1 MSRSLGRALPPE
13 LLELL
18 SQGNLPPLLGRVIP
32 LVTIGPD
39 GQPHPMLC
47 TYLEVLAIAPK
58 VLRLAIGM
66 RSRTA
71 SNLQSRRVAT
81 FLLIDPERIVYIK
94 CRAGAPPRVF
104 TGLARFD
111 ISVEEV
117 LEDTP
122 EEAEGGVRLTSG
134 IAYAPPPRL
143 ESRWAK
149 EVLAALRA
157 E

>member
-1 MSRSLGRALPPE
+1 MSRSLGRALPPD
-13 LLELL
+13 LQALL
-18 SQGNLPPLLGRVIP
+18 SQEELPSLLGRVIP
-32 LVTIGPD
+32 LITIGPD

-47 TYLEVLAIAPK
+47 TYLEVLAVAPRAM
-58 VLRLAIGM
+58 RLAISM

-81 FLLIDPERIVYIK
+81 FLLIDPERIVYVK

-104 TGLARFD
+104 SGLARFE

-122 EEAEGGVRLTSG
+122 EEGEGRVRLTSG
-134 IAYAPPPRL
+134 ITYTPPPRL

>member
-1 MSRSLGRALPPE
+1 MSRSLGRTLPAD

-18 SQGNLPPLLGRVIP
+18 SQKDLMRLLGRVVPMIT
-32 LVTIGPD
+32 LGPD
-39 GQPHPMLC
+39 GYPHPMLC
-47 TYLEVLAIAPK
+47 TYLEILAVDPK
-58 VLRLAIGM
+58 NLRVAIGL
-66 RSRTA
+66 RSRSA

-81 FLLIDPERIVYIK
+81 FILVDPERIVYLK

-104 TGLARFD
+104 SGLARFD
-111 ISVEEV
+111 ITVEEV

-122 EEAEGGVRLTSG
+122 EEAEGSARLTSG
-134 IAYAPPPRL
+134 INYAPPHRL

>member
-1 MSRSLGRALPPE
+1 MSRPLGRALPPD
-13 LLELL
+13 LQALL
-18 SQGNLPPLLGRVIP
+18 SQEDLPSLLGRVIP
-32 LVTIGPD
+32 LITIGPD

-58 VLRLAIGM
+58 VLRLAISM

-81 FLLIDPERIVYIK
+81 FLLIDPERIVYVK

-104 TGLARFD
+104 NGLARFE

-122 EEAEGGVRLTSG
+122 EEGEGQVRLTSG
-134 IAYAPPPRL
+134 ITYTPPPRL

-157 E
+157 D

>member
-1 MSRSLGRALPPE
+1 MSRSLGRSLSPD

-18 SQGNLPPLLGRVIP
+18 AQKDLIRLLGRVVPMIT
-32 LVTIGPD
+32 LGPD
-39 GQPHPMLC
+39 GHPHPMLC
-47 TYLEVLAIAPK
+47 TYLEILAVDPK
-58 VLRLAIGM
+58 NLRVAIGL
-66 RSRTA
+66 RSRSA

-81 FLLIDPERIVYIK
+81 FLLVDPERIVYLK

-104 TGLARFD
+104 SGLARFD
-111 ISVEEV
+111 ITVEDV

-122 EEAEGGVRLTSG
+122 EEAEGSVRVTSG
-134 IAYAPPPRL
+134 INYSPPHRL

-157 E
+157 D

>member
-1 MSRSLGRALPPE
+1 MSRSLGRALPPD
-13 LLELL
+13 LLALL
-18 SQGNLPPLLGRVIP
+18 SQEQLPALLGRVIP
-32 LVTIGPD
+32 MITLGPD
-39 GQPHPMLC
+39 GHPHPMLC
-47 TYLEVLAIAPK
+47 TYLEVLAVAPK
-58 VLRLAIGM
+58 ALRLAISM
-66 RSRTA
+66 RSRSA

-104 TGLARFD
+104 NGLARFEIAVD
-111 ISVEEV
+111 DV

-122 EEAEGGVRLTSG
+122 EEAEGGVRLVSG

-157 E
+157 D

>member
-1 MSRSLGRALPPE
+1 MSRSLGRALPPD
-13 LLELL
+13 LLALL
-18 SQGNLPPLLGRVIP
+18 SQEDLPSLLGRVIP
-32 LVTIGPD
+32 LITIGPD

-47 TYLEVLAIAPK
+47 TYLEVLAVAPK
-58 VLRLAIGM
+58 VMRLAISM

-81 FLLIDPERIVYIK
+81 FLLIDPERIVYVK

-104 TGLARFD
+104 SGLARFE

-122 EEAEGGVRLTSG
+122 EEGEGGVHLTSG
-134 IAYAPPPRL
+134 ITYTPPPRL

>member
-1 MSRSLGRALPPE
+1 MSRSLGRALPPD
-13 LLELL
+13 LQALL
-18 SQGNLPPLLGRVIP
+18 SQEELPSLLGRVIP
-32 LVTIGPD
+32 LITIGPD

-47 TYLEVLAIAPK
+47 TYLEVLAMAPR
-58 VLRLAIGM
+58 LMRLAISM

-81 FLLIDPERIVYIK
+81 FLLIDPERIVYVK

-104 TGLARFD
+104 SGLARFE

-122 EEAEGGVRLTSG
+122 EEGEGRVRLTSG
-134 IAYAPPPRL
+134 ITYTPPPRL

>member
-1 MSRSLGRALPPE
+1 MSRSLGRFLPRD

-18 SQGNLPPLLGRVIP
+18 SQKDLTRLLGRVLPMIT
-32 LVTIGPD
+32 LGPD
-39 GQPHPMLC
+39 GHPHPMLC
-47 TYLEVLAIAPK
+47 TYLEVLALDPK
-58 VLRLAIGM
+58 NLRVAIGL
-66 RSRTA
+66 RSRSA

-81 FLLIDPERIVYIK
+81 FLLVDPERIVYLK

-104 TGLARFD
+104 SGLARFD
-111 ISVEEV
+111 ITVEDV

-122 EEAEGGVRLTSG
+122 EEAEGSVRITSG
-134 IAYAPPPRL
+134 INYSPPHRL

>member
-13 LLELL
+13 LVELL
-18 SQGNLPPLLGRVIP
+18 SQHDLTPLLGRVLP
-32 LVTIGPD
+32 LITLGPD
-39 GQPHPMLC
+39 GHPHPMLC
-47 TYLEVLAIAPK
+47 TYLELLALDPK
-58 VLRLAIGM
+58 NLRLAINL
-66 RSRTA
+66 RSRSA

-81 FLLIDPERIVYIK
+81 FLLVDSERIVYLK

-104 TGLARFD
+104 NGLARFD
-111 ISVEEV
+111 ITVEDV

-122 EEAEGGVRLTSG
+122 EEAEGSVRITSG
-134 IAYAPPPRL
+134 ISYAPPHRL

>member
-1 MSRSLGRALPPE
+1 MSRSLGRALPPD
-13 LLELL
+13 LVDLL
-18 SQGNLPPLLGRVIP
+18 SQRNLAPLLGRVIP
-32 LVTIGPD
+32 LLTLGAD
-39 GQPHPMLC
+39 GHPHPMLC
-47 TYLEVLAIAPK
+47 TYIEVLAIDPK
-58 VLRLAIGM
+58 SLRLAINM
-66 RSRTA
+66 RSRSA

-81 FLLIDPERIVYIK
+81 FILVDPERIVYLK

-104 TGLARFD
+104 SGLARFD
-111 ISVEEV
+111 IAIEDV

-122 EEAEGGVRLTSG
+122 EEAEGSVRVTSG
-134 IAYAPPPRL
+134 ITYAPPHRL

>member
-1 MSRSLGRALPPE
+1 MSRSIGRALPPD
-13 LLELL
+13 LLDLL
-18 SQGNLPPLLGRVIP
+18 SQRDLGALLGRVVP
-32 LVTIGPD
+32 LITLGAD
-39 GQPHPMLC
+39 GHSHPMLC
-47 TYLEVLAIAPK
+47 TYLEILAVDPK
-58 VLRLAIGM
+58 TLRLAINM
-66 RSRTA
+66 RSRSA

-81 FLLIDPERIVYIK
+81 FLLVEPRRIVYLK

-104 TGLARFD
+104 SGLARFD
-111 ISVEEV
+111 IAVEDV

-122 EEAEGGVRLTSG
+122 EEAEGSVRIASG
-134 IAYAPPPRL
+134 ITYAPPHRL

>member
-1 MSRSLGRALPPE
+1 MSRSLGRSLSPD

-18 SQGNLPPLLGRVIP
+18 SQKDLIRLLGRVVPMIT
-32 LVTIGPD
+32 LGPD
-39 GQPHPMLC
+39 GHPHAMLC
-47 TYLEVLAIAPK
+47 TYLEILAIDPK
-58 VLRLAIGM
+58 NLRVAIGL
-66 RSRTA
+66 RSRSA

-81 FLLIDPERIVYIK
+81 FLLVDPERIVYLK

-104 TGLARFD
+104 SGLARFD
-111 ISVEEV
+111 ITVEDV

-122 EEAEGGVRLTSG
+122 EEAEGSVRITSG
-134 IAYAPPPRL
+134 INYAPPHRL